1 MSEMAHPIESTV
13 LNKADYARLLKDL
26 ENPKHDSEVKALF
39 DLGKKNLQLFKR
51 NDFQLV
57 K

>member
-1 MSEMAHPIESTV
+1 MAHPIESTV
-13 LNKADYARLLKDL
+13 LTKADYARLIRDLK
-26 ENPKHDSEVKALF
+26 NPNPDPEVKALF
-39 DLGKKNLQLFKR
+39 DLGKRNLGLFKQ

>member
-1 MSEMAHPIESTV
+1 MSFMAHPIESTV
-13 LNKADYARLLKDL
+13 LSKADYTRLLKDL
-26 ENPKHDSEVKALF
+26 ENPKPDPEVKALF
-39 DLGKKNLQLFKR
+39 DLGRRNLRLFKR